1 MIGEDKASGASF
13 QHVNCYSSADL
24 VDWAYEGALLSRGS
38 SGDLGPGRVIERPKV
53 LYNARTKRFVLYM
66 HVDSGNY
73 KEAKVGVAVGDSVCG
88 KYTYLRSFR
97 PMGRQSRDMG
107 VFQDDDGTAYLLSE
121 DVGVLSPTWPDGLT
135 LLTYTPARTRLA
147 YLQDVSRLS
156 QCNQ

>member
-1 MIGEDKASGASF
+1 VGARYYMIGEDKASGASF
-13 QHVNCYSSADL
+13 QHVNCYSSTNLAEW
-24 VDWAYEGALLSRGS
+24 VYEGALLSRGS
-38 SGDLGPGRVIERPKV
+38 SGDLGPGRVVERPKV
-53 LYNARTKRFVLYM
+53 LYNARTRRFVLYM

-121 DVGVLSPTWPDGLT
+121 DVGFLPTT
-135 LLTYTPARTRLA
+135 AR
-147 YLQDVSRLS
+147 
-156 QCNQ
+156 